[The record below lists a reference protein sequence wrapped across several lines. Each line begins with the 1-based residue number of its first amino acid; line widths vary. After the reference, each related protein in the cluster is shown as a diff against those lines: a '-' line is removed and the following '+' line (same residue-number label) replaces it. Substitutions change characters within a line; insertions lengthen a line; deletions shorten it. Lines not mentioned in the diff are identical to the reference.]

1 MQTQNTPMPSAK
13 PVDLYIASTDESSML
28 LALKLADELRSEG
41 VSVQLDVVGRS
52 LKAQMKFANKIGA
65 LYTAVLGSDEA
76 ANGKVTV
83 KCMEDGT
90 GEELEL
96 EDFAEHFISMSV
108 NKSLEGLGD
117 FGGDFDISSLL
128 GGSL

>member
-1 MQTQNTPMPSAK
+1 MQAQNTPVPQAK

-28 LALKLADELRSEG
+28 LALKLADDLRSEG
-41 VSVQLDVVGRS
+41 VSVQIDVAGRS
-52 LKAQMKFANKIGA
+52 VKAQMKFANKIGA
-65 LYTAVLGSDEA
+65 LYTAVLGSDEV
-76 ANGKVTV
+76 ANGRTAV

-90 GEELEL
+90 TTELEL

-108 NKSLEGLGD
+108 NKSLEALGGSD
-117 FGGDFDISSLL
+117 GDFDISSLL